1 MSLARAGAA
10 LLAALLAALFSGCA
24 GLAGSAPAP
33 ADRPAVKAPATPA
46 ASAAAASAAAS
57 GADRFALVTPQEF
70 EQQSPTLG
78 VKIEINAPGELKT
91 LLDRH
96 LDLVRLGRLAR
107 EDVDDTEWSRLIDAA
122 PQQVRDLLQTEGYF
136 APTVSL
142 ERAPGRGAGQ
152 PDLVRLTVVPG
163 TRARVSRFTL
173 EAEGALERAAAAG
186 DAGARTTLEQLRKTW
201 QLQPGSDFR
210 NPAWNAAKAAA
221 LTRLRAA
228 GYANA
233 AWSGTGAE
241 VDVEH
246 NEVRLFLVAD
256 SGPLFRYGALQIE
269 GLATQDIDT
278 VRHMVN
284 AAPKAPVTEALL
296 LDFQERLQKSGL
308 FENISVTLDTD
319 ATRADEAKILVR
331 LSEAPL
337 QVYTFGVGVS
347 ANTGPRAS
355 VEHTYRRVFGY
366 PAIMHNKV
374 EYGAQRK
381 AWDGELSSQPQAGL
395 YRNLLGAAVEQ
406 LDSSTDTVLSQ
417 RIRLG
422 RTQDTQRLERLY
434 YLEEER
440 SLRHT
445 FDGVVHTKAIATSL
459 NYHGVWR
466 ELDSIVLPTQ
476 GFSFSGQVGGGWSH
490 GSDATSGPFARVY
503 ARLTGYLPVGQAW
516 YGQARIEFG
525 KVFLRS
531 DMVVPESQQFR
542 AGGDDSVRGYGY
554 RSLGPVVDGSVGS
567 GNVLATG
574 SLELARPISNAL
586 PSLWGAVFVDAG
598 NAGNSLRGLKP
609 VVGTGVGLRWRS
621 PVGPLRIDYAYGRSV
636 HKARIHFSVGIAF

>member
-10 LLAALLAALFSGCA
+10 LLAALLGGCA
-24 GLAGSAPAP
+24 GL
-33 ADRPAVKAPATPA
+33 PATPSA
-46 ASAAAASAAAS
+46 TGSATPPATSSAKPAAAAASA
-57 GADRFALVTPQEF
+57 GAGFALVTPAEYL
-70 EQQSPTLG
+70 QQSPTLG
-78 VKIEINAPGELKT
+78 VKIEVNAPADLKA

-96 LDLVRLGRLAR
+96 LDLVRLGKLAR
-107 EDVDDTEWSRLIDAA
+107 EEVDDTEWSRLIDAA
-122 PQQVRDLLQTEGYF
+122 PQQVRELLQTEGYF
-136 APTVSL
+136 APQVSL

-152 PDLVRLTVVPG
+152 PDLVRLTVEPG
-163 TRARVSRFTL
+163 PRARVSRVTM
-173 EAEGALERAAAAG
+173 EAEGELERQASAG
-186 DAGARTTLEQLRKTW
+186 DAAARATLEQWRKSFSLRA
-201 QLQPGSDFR
+201 GSDFR
-210 NPAWNAAKAAA
+210 NPAWSDAKAAA

-241 VDVEH
+241 VDPEH
-246 NEVRLFLVAD
+246 NKVRLFLVAD
-256 SGPLFRYGALQIE
+256 SGPLFHLGALQIE
-269 GLATQDIDT
+269 GLATQDIAT
-278 VRHMVN
+278 VQNMMN
-284 AAPKAPVTEALL
+284 ARPGAPVTEALL
-296 LDFQERLQKSGL
+296 LDFQERLRKSGL

-319 ATRADEAKILVR
+319 AAHADDAKVQVR

-337 QVYTFGVGVS
+337 QVYTFGLGVS

-355 VEHTYRRVFGY
+355 VEHTWRRVFGY
-366 PAIMHNKV
+366 SATMHNKL
-374 EYGAQRK
+374 EYGADRK

-395 YRNLLGAAVEQ
+395 YRNLLGGTIEQ

-422 RTQDTQRLERLY
+422 RAQDTQRIERLS
-434 YLEEER
+434 YLEQER

-445 FDGVVHTKAIATSL
+445 FDGVVHTKAIATSI

-466 ELDSIVLPTQ
+466 DLDSIVLPTY
-476 GFSFSGQVGGGWSH
+476 GFSLSGQIGGGWSH
-490 GSDATSGPFARVY
+490 GSDATSGPFSRAY
-503 ARLTGYLPVGQAW
+503 MRLTGYLPVGSTW
-516 YGQARIEFG
+516 YGQARIELG

-554 RSLGPVVDGSVGS
+554 RDLGPIVDGSVGS
-567 GNVLATG
+567 GNVLYTT
-574 SLELARPISNAL
+574 SVELARPISNSL

-598 NAGNSLRGLKP
+598 NAGNSFRGLKP
-609 VVGTGVGLRWRS
+609 AVGTGVGLRWRS
-621 PVGPLRIDYAYGRSV
+621 PVGPLRVDYAYGREV